1 MAGLQRAVRTAEITK
16 HLRNSSAA
24 EPGAP
29 GDSFRPAPSV
39 IPSPGASRS
48 GPQLER
54 GPGARTSEPWAPRP
68 SSGVPR
74 APLLSVLRSR
84 FPQRP
89 EAQDRARG
97 GERAGMRGPVCG
109 RVRGAGAVS
118 PRGAEPG
125 WSEAV
130 SPAEGP
136 LCRRGIPGSSA
147 SPARG
152 GSEQFPGPGDRP
164 ALSSPTLLF
173 LGRTRLPS
181 SSGGQGPDLL
191 RGRAPDP
198 ARPPCASPAPR
209 ARTPGAAGQTASL
222 VGEIRPLEAP
232 SDGDTGPPGLLAP
245 PAAPSAA
252 RGPGDTKRGGFAVA
266 RGAQGGGGEPET
278 TTWGQ
283 LHARRFFDP
292 CLWCGRTQ
300 ISRPGRK
307 KGSL

>member
-1 MAGLQRAVRTAEITK
+1 MAGLQRAVRTAEIKK
-16 HLRNSSAA
+16 HLRKSSAA

-48 GPQLER
+48 GPLLER

-74 APLLSVLRSR
+74 APLLPVLRSR

-125 WSEAV
+125 RSEAL
-130 SPAEGP
+130 SPEEGP
-136 LCRRGIPGSSA
+136 PCRRRSPGSST

-152 GSEQFPGPGDRP
+152 GSEPSPGPGDRP
-164 ALSSPTLLF
+164 ALSC
-173 LGRTRLPS
+173 RLPAS
-181 SSGGQGPDLL
+181 LGSSGSRVPAAARGPELL
-191 RGRAPDP
+191 RERDPRPRPAPGP
-198 ARPPCASPAPR
+198 SCASPAPR
-209 ARTPGAAGQTASL
+209 ARPAERQPQLGRCGRWRRRRTGTRGRLGFWLRRPPRLQPEGRGTPS
-222 VGEIRPLEAP
+222 E
-232 SDGDTGPPGLLAP
+232 GLRRL
-245 PAAPSAA
+245 PAE
-252 RGPGDTKRGGFAVA
+252 RRGG
-266 RGAQGGGGEPET
+266 PET

-283 LHARRFFDP
+283 LHARRFFDS
-292 CLWCGRTQ
+292 CL
-300 ISRPGRK
+300 P
-307 KGSL
+307 